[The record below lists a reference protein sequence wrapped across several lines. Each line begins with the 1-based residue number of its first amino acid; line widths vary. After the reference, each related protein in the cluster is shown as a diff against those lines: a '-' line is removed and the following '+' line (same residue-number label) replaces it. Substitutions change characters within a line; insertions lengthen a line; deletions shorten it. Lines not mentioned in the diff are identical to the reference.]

1 MYDEV
6 NFLRLEIDSSV
17 KKITSTTASNIEK
30 VRKYTDR
37 KLGAFENENE
47 LSLEK
52 VKEMLSSYSIQN

>member
-1 MYDEV
+1 M
-6 NFLRLEIDSSV
+6 RSEIDSSV